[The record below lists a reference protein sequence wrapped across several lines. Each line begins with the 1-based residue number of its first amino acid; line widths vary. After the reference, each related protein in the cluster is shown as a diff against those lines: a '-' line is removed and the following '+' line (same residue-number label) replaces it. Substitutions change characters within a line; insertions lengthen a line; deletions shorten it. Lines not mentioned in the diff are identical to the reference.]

1 MIVVVMGVA
10 GSGKSTVAKTL
21 ARKVEMEYEDADSFH
36 SAKNL
41 EKMRSGQPLT
51 DEDRQPWLNSL
62 QQSIQE
68 WIASG
73 RSVAL
78 ACSALKKSYREQL
91 MVDPAQVKIA
101 YLKGS
106 YPLFYS
112 RLQRRKKH
120 FMSAEMLESQFKALE
135 EPEPDEAIICD
146 ASKSIPQILNQIL
159 KGIS

>member
-1 MIVVVMGVA
+1 
-10 GSGKSTVAKTL
+10 
-21 ARKVEMEYEDADSFH
+21 
-36 SAKNL
+36 
-41 EKMRSGQPLT
+41 
-51 DEDRQPWLNSL
+51 
-62 QQSIQE
+62 
-68 WIASG
+68 
-73 RSVAL
+73 
-78 ACSALKKSYREQL
+78 